1 MIFNQ
6 KNTQIVSLFAFILF
20 VNMYC
25 SAQKNGFVSL
35 VIDPK
40 MLIMG
45 PYETSEQGEL
55 DFIVKLSDHTKNSE
69 IGIAYERFASID
81 YSSYGIFYNQK
92 IDFNIIKDTSYILG
106 FESGFIRRQLED
118 HVLKM
123 SFAFNAGV
131 RYDINS
137 SIGVEVSSNYRYRS
151 DLVELYNES
160 NPMMFSGY
168 MGVYYN
174 W

>member
-20 VNMYC
+20 VNIYC
-25 SAQKNGFVSL
+25 SAQKNGFVSV

-40 MLIMG
+40 MLIKG
-45 PYETSEQGEL
+45 PYEDSENGEL
-55 DFIVKLSDHTKNSE
+55 DFVLKLSDHTETSE

-92 IDFNIIKDTSYILG
+92 IDLPILKDTSYILG
-106 FESGFIRRQLED
+106 VESGFIRRQVED
-118 HVLKM
+118 HIIKL
-123 SFAFNAGV
+123 SFALNAGV

-137 SIGVEVSSNYRYRS
+137 SVGVEVSSNYRYRS
-151 DLVELYNES
+151 DLVELYDS
-160 NPMMFSGY
+160 TNPMIFSGY
-168 MGVYYN
+168 MGVYYT